1 MSKLVYEELTSA
13 DNDINAS
20 GESTPSAY
28 VGLEIR
34 GFIYVSIEGILKN
47 CMADQFGSA
56 NTIAQAGIEHLLP
69 KNSNLGEVELSIV
82 IPAMNE
88 EITVGEFI
96 EWCKEGLRRAGATG
110 QILIVDSSTD
120 NTPRIV
126 LEHGGEVLR
135 TPKRGVGRAY
145 IDAIPYMR
153 GKWMLMG
160 DADLTYDF
168 REIAPFIEEF
178 RKGAEFVMGSRFRGS
193 IEKGAMPKLHR
204 YFGTPLTNWILNR
217 IYRSNYSDIH
227 CGIRGVTREALDR
240 INITSDGWEYAS
252 EMVLKAAR
260 LKLASAEVPIKF
272 YKDRE
277 GRLSHHR
284 RVGWKSSWM
293 AGWVNLKVMLVYA
306 ADSFLLKAG
315 IALLVIGVVLSLGLS
330 AGPIRIGKI
339 GFSLY
344 WMLLGVTC
352 TTLGYSSIQIG
363 ILARVMHRLRPRF
376 VGRMQRFLTYD
387 RGMIASAGFMVA
399 GLILLG
405 NLAYHYLKHG
415 LQLEAI
421 SHPAILGLLLVILG
435 FQTFCFTLLMEMAKR
450 VISRSR

>member
-1 MSKLVYEELTSA
+1 ML
-13 DNDINAS
+13 NDVKSGNAAS
-20 GESTPSAY
+20 GCGIKHLQP
-28 VGLEIR
+28 
-34 GFIYVSIEGILKN
+34 EG
-47 CMADQFGSA
+47 
-56 NTIAQAGIEHLLP
+56 TT
-69 KNSNLGEVELSIV
+69 LGNVELSIV

-88 EITVGEFI
+88 EVTVGEFI
-96 EWCKEGLRRAGATG
+96 EWCKEGVMRAGVAG

-120 NTPRIV
+120 NTPNIV

-145 IDAIPYMR
+145 LDAIPYIR
-153 GKWMLMG
+153 GKWILMG

-168 REIAPFIEEF
+168 REIAPFVEEF
-178 RKGAEFVMGSRFRGS
+178 RKGAEFIMGSRFRGS
-193 IEKGAMPKLHR
+193 IEKDAMPKLHR

-217 IYRSNYSDIH
+217 IYRSDYSDIH
-227 CGIRGVTREALDR
+227 CGIRGVTRDALDR

-260 LKLASAEVPIKF
+260 LKLTSAEVPIKF

-284 RVGWKSSWM
+284 RVGWRSSWL

-306 ADSFLLKAG
+306 ADSFLLKPG
-315 IALLVIGVVLSLGLS
+315 VALLVIGLILSLGLA
-330 AGPIRIGKI
+330 AGPVRIGKI

-363 ILARVMHRLRPRF
+363 ILARVMHGLKPRF
-376 VGRMQRFLTYD
+376 AQRLQKFVTYD
-387 RGMIASAGFMVA
+387 RGMFASAALTVA
-399 GLILLG
+399 GLVLLG

-450 VISRSR
+450 VISRSRQ